1 MTPVIT
7 FDQPLWYKANQII
20 TSEPLESDVRKTVV
34 RLGGF
39 HTEMSFWGAIGC
51 IMSDSEIHELLSV
64 IYAEKAVSHILSG
77 KEISRAL
84 RGHG

>member
-1 MTPVIT
+1 M
-7 FDQPLWYKANQII
+7 
-20 TSEPLESDVRKTVV
+20 KTVV

-64 IYAEKAVSHILSG
+64 IYAQKAVNHMLSG
-77 KEISRAL
+77 KAISRAL
-84 RGHG
+84 RGRG